1 MTTTV
6 KPSLVI
12 LAAGMGSRYGGLK
25 QIDTVGDNGES
36 IIDFTIY
43 DAMKAGFGKVYLII
57 RREHEQAFCDHLV
70 DRVRAHIPVEFVYQ
84 DMTDLP
90 EGFEAPK
97 DREKPWGTTHALLA
111 CKNHVNEPFML
122 CNADDFYGRESFEIM
137 VKFLNETVSDDHYGM
152 VGYPL
157 VNTITEHGS
166 VTRAICQL
174 ENGKLTALKEIQKIV
189 KEGNH
194 AVIAEEGKHEVL
206 PDDMLCSMNFWG
218 FTPHIFEQCEPIFVQ
233 FLKEHLQENPLKC
246 EHVIPTAVADLINAG
261 QTSVEVMGTPAR
273 WFGVTYKEDKPYVM
287 EQIASYKKAGLYPH
301 DLWK

>member
-1 MTTTV
+1 MTTMV

-57 RREHEQAFCDHLV
+57 RREHERAFCEHLV
-70 DRVRAHIPVEFVYQ
+70 DRVRKHIPVEFVYQ
-84 DMTDLP
+84 DMNDLP
-90 EGFEAPK
+90 EGFKAPQ
-97 DREKPWGTTHALLA
+97 DRVKPWGTTHALLA
-111 CKNHVNEPFML
+111 CKNQVKEPFML

-137 VKFLNETVSDDHYGM
+137 AKFLTEGVGDDHYGM

-174 ENGKLTALKEIQKIV
+174 KDGQLTALKEIQKIV
-189 KEGNH
+189 KEGDH
-194 AVIAEEGKHEVL
+194 AVIGDDDHHEVL

-218 FTPHIFEQCEPIFVQ
+218 FTQHIFEQCEPIFVE
-233 FLKEHLQENPLKC
+233 FLKNNLSENPLKC
-246 EHVIPTAVADLINAG
+246 EHVIPTAVADLIESG

-287 EQIASYKKAGLYPH
+287 DQIKQYKEKGIYPS